1 MSRQDLD
8 PRGTSPLFSRY
19 LVTGVWNTAF
29 GYGVFALLVALMAPR
44 VHYLLIGIAASVLA
58 ITNAYIVHKIFVFK
72 TRGNYLR
79 EYGRYYVIY
88 GATTVGGLALLAL
101 FVEGFGLNLYLAQAC
116 ALGLQ
121 VIGSFVGHR
130 RFSFGVPSRPA

>member
-8 PRGTSPLFSRY
+8 PQGTSPLFSRY

-29 GYGVFALLVALMAPR
+29 GYGVFALLVALMTPR

-58 ITNAYIVHKIFVFK
+58 ITNAYIVHKLVVFRTK
-72 TRGNYLR
+72 GNYLR

-88 GATTVGGLALLAL
+88 GATAVGGLALLAL
-101 FVEGFGLNLYLAQAC
+101 FVDGLGLNLYLAQAFV
-116 ALGLQ
+116 LGMQ
-121 VIGSFVGHR
+121 VAASFIGHR
-130 RFSFGVPSRPA
+130 RFSFARSAD